1 MPDVT
6 VSGHRFKLSKRLIIG
21 GIIAVLA
28 LILILQNTQDVQVH
42 VLFWHADRP
51 LWLWFFLLFAGG
63 FIVGTLF
70 PWARLRERGQ
80 PAKTPTTSTTTPPSS
95 Q

>member
-1 MPDVT
+1 M
-6 VSGHRFKLSKRLIIG
+6 IIG
-21 GIIAVLA
+21 GIIGLLA

-63 FIVGTLF
+63 FVVGALF
-70 PWARLRERGQ
+70 PWSRLGGH
-80 PAKTPTTSTTTPPSS
+80 PHPKDGTPQT
-95 Q
+95 